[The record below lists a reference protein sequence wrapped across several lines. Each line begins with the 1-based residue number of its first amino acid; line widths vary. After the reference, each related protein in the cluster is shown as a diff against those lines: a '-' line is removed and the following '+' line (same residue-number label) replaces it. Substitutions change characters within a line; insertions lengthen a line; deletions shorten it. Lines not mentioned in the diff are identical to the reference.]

1 MAELHETRM
10 GKTLIDHTFPK
21 IAKQLE
27 RIADT
32 LGYIEN
38 SFTHN
43 NGKEN
48 KGIFEDLVI
57 EITKYVDTLELIS
70 DALELRNLTDAIA
83 KKTEQEKQV
92 ENKNLSSYL
101 KHYEMISLCASEGLE
116 QDKDFEQ
123 VGHKWRRI

>member
-32 LGYIEN
+32 LEYIEN

-43 NGKEN
+43 NGK
-48 KGIFEDLVI
+48 D
-57 EITKYVDTLELIS
+57 S
-70 DALELRNLTDAIA
+70 H
-83 KKTEQEKQV
+83 
-92 ENKNLSSYL
+92 L

-123 VGHKWRRI
+123 VGTKWRRI